1 MKRPTII
8 DIEASGF
15 GKGSYP
21 IEVGY
26 VDPLGQTWCA
36 LVAPQDD
43 CVHWDQ
49 TAEALHH
56 IQRDTLLQH
65 GKPAA
70 VIAKHLNAQLSGQ
83 TVYTDGWYQDFTWL
97 NRLFDMAN
105 MRPTFKLED
114 LRAVLSPF
122 QESIW
127 HETKRSITEGLHL
140 TRHRASTDALA
151 LQLTWVKTAE
161 SELIETV

>member
-21 IEVGY
+21 IEIGY
-26 VDPLGQTWCA
+26 ANEHGQTWCS
-36 LVAPQDD
+36 LITPDED
-43 CVHWDQ
+43 CVHWDAK
-49 TAEALHH
+49 AEQLHH
-56 IQRDTLLQH
+56 ISREILLQH
-65 GKPAA
+65 GKPATM
-70 VIAKHLNAQLSGQ
+70 IAKHLNTQFNGQ

-97 NRLFDMAN
+97 NRLYDMAQ

-114 LRAVLSPF
+114 LRMILSSF
-122 QESIW
+122 QEEAW
-127 HETKRSITEGLHL
+127 HTTKATITEGLQL

-151 LQLTWVKTAE
+151 LQLTWLKTAE
-161 SELIETV
+161 SEIIEMV